1 MAYFTTEKAVE
12 DYINRYTIKVA
23 IQKAQRAAHQAKSK
37 QRHDF
42 WREVEEI
49 LKSHIPP
56 RINKAKYLQNTKEEQ
71 K

>member
-1 MAYFTTEKAVE
+1 MAYFTTEEAAE
-12 DYINRYTIKVA
+12 DYLSRFELATA

-49 LKSHIPP
+49 LKSYKPP
-56 RINKAKYLQNTKEEQ
+56 RVNKAKYLQNTKEE
-71 K
+71 